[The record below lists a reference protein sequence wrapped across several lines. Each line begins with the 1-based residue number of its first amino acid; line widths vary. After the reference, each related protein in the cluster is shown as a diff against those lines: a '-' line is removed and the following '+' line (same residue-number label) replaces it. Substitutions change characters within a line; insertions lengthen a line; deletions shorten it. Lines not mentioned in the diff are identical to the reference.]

1 MLRPG
6 QPAPWFVTGSPINPE
21 FAFGSL
27 GGFFTL
33 MVFLPE
39 EPEARADALA
49 QIRASKAVRDQ
60 KNIPAFA
67 VARDAATI
75 ATAQNEPGLY
85 WFFDP
90 SGAVSRLYYALN
102 SEGAANPHWVLIDPS
117 MRIFAVA
124 GMDQTETLMN
134 VVARL
139 PAPDDHA
146 GVPLHAPV
154 LIVPRVFEPDLCRQL
169 IGFYEGHGGV
179 PSGVMREVQ
188 GKTVPVMDSTKRR
201 RDAMIEDETLQALV
215 RHRLQTRLLPEILKA
230 FQFRVSRI
238 ERYMVACYDSQGGG
252 FFKPHRD
259 NTTAG
264 TAHRR
269 FACSINLN
277 TEGHDGGELRFPE
290 FGTRTYRP
298 PTGGA
303 VIFSCS
309 LLHEATPVTRGRR
322 YCFLPFFYDE
332 AAAEIRAAYLA
343 TQEAQET
350 QGLQNSEGARA
361 QGASPASSAEVPAER
376 AHQTA

>member
-6 QPAPWFVTGSPINPE
+6 QPAPWFITGSPVNPE

-27 GGFFTL
+27 GGYFL
-33 MVFLPE
+33 LLLFLPE
-39 EPEARADALA
+39 DVEARARALDQLKA
-49 QIRASKAVRDQ
+49 TTQLRAQ

-67 VARDAATI
+67 VARDDATI
-75 ATAQNEPGLY
+75 ATAKDEPGLQ

-90 SGAVSRLYYALN
+90 DGSVSRRYHAL
-102 SEGAANPHWVLIDPS
+102 SAEGVPNPHWVLIDPS
-117 MRIFAVA
+117 MRIYAVA
-124 GMDQTETLMN
+124 GIDQTDALMT

-139 PAPDDHA
+139 PKPDDHA

-154 LIVPRVFEPDLCRQL
+154 LIVPRVFEPDMCRQL
-169 IGFYEGHGGV
+169 IGFYEGHGGE
-179 PSGVMREVQ
+179 PSGVMREIA

-201 RDAMIEDETLQALV
+201 RDAVIEDESLKALV
-215 RHRLQTRLLPEILKA
+215 RHKLQTRLLPEIKKT
-230 FQFRVSRI
+230 FQFEASRI
-238 ERYMVACYDSQGGG
+238 ERYMVACYDSEGGG

-277 TEGHDGGELRFPE
+277 TEGHVGGELRFPE
-290 FGTRTYRP
+290 FGSKTYRP

-309 LLHEATPVTRGRR
+309 LLHEATPVTQGRR

-332 AAAEIRAAYLA
+332 AGARIRATYLNTLKADSA
-343 TQEAQET
+343 TAGTTPAVQGEAE
-350 QGLQNSEGARA
+350 S
-361 QGASPASSAEVPAER
+361 ER
-376 AHQTA
+376 A

>member
-6 QPAPWFVTGSPINPE
+6 QPAPWFTTGSPINPE

-27 GGFFTL
+27 GGYFIL
-33 MVFLPE
+33 LLFLPE
-39 EPEARADALA
+39 AGEARAQALNSLRGSTE
-49 QIRASKAVRDQ
+49 IRAR
-60 KNIPAFA
+60 KNIPAF
-67 VARDAATI
+67 VVVRDAETI

-90 SGAVSRLYYALN
+90 SGAVSRLYHAL
-102 SEGAANPHWVLIDPS
+102 SADDVANPHWVLVDPS
-117 MRIFAVA
+117 MRIYAVA
-124 GMDQTETLMN
+124 GMDQTDRMLS
-134 VVARL
+134 VVAQS

-154 LIVPRVFEPDLCRQL
+154 LIVPRLFEPDLCQRL
-169 IGFYEGHGGV
+169 IEVYDAHGGT
-179 PSGVMREVQ
+179 PSGVMREIR
-188 GKTVPVMDSTKRR
+188 GKTVPIMDGTKRR
-201 RDAMIEDETLQALV
+201 RDAMVEDEALLALI
-215 RHRLQTRLLPEILKA
+215 RHRLQARLLPEIRKA
-230 FQFRVSRI
+230 FQFQVSRV
-238 ERYMVACYDSQGGG
+238 ERYMVACYDSEGGG

-277 TEGHDGGELRFPE
+277 AEEHAGGDLRFPE

-309 LLHEATPVTRGRR
+309 LLHEATPVTQGRR

-332 AAAEIRAAYLA
+332 AGAQVRAAYLA
-343 TQEAQET
+343 SVQTEK
-350 QGLQNSEGARA
+350 
-361 QGASPASSAEVPAER
+361 ASPPSTASVATLER
-376 AHQTA
+376 QQA

>member
-6 QPAPWFVTGSPINPE
+6 QPAPWFITGSPVNPE

-27 GGFFTL
+27 GGFFML
-33 MVFLPE
+33 LLFLPE
-39 EPEARADALA
+39 EAEARAFALDQLRLTA
-49 QIRASKAVRDQ
+49 QLRNQ

-67 VARDAATI
+67 VARDAQTI
-75 ATAQNEPGLY
+75 ATVRNEPGIN

-90 SGAVSRLYYALN
+90 SGDVSRRYYAL
-102 SEGAANPHWVLIDPS
+102 SSDGVPNPHWVLIDPS
-117 MRIFAVA
+117 LRIYAVA
-124 GMDQTETLMN
+124 GINQTDALMN

-139 PAPDDHA
+139 PKPDDHA

-154 LIVPRVFEPDLCRQL
+154 LIVPRVFEPDLCRHL
-169 IGFYEGHGGV
+169 IGFYEGHGGA
-179 PSGVMREVQ
+179 PSGVMREIQ

-201 RDAMIEDETLQALV
+201 RDAMIEDEDLMAVV
-215 RHRLQTRLLPEILKA
+215 RQKFETRLLPEIKKT
-230 FQFRVSRI
+230 FQFEVSRI

-277 TEGHDGGELRFPE
+277 TEGHEGGELRFPE
-290 FGTRTYRP
+290 FGSKTYRP

-309 LLHEATPVTRGRR
+309 LLHEATPVTQGRR
-322 YCFLPFFYDE
+322 YCFLPFFFDE
-332 AAAEIRAAYLA
+332 AGAKIREAYLA
-343 TQEAQET
+343 SVEENGLASLVAETTEAGE
-350 QGLQNSEGARA
+350 
-361 QGASPASSAEVPAER
+361 PASEN
-376 AHQTA
+376 T

>member
-27 GGFFTL
+27 GGHFTL
-33 MVFLPE
+33 LLFLPD
-39 EPEARADALA
+39 EPDARASVLEKTLA
-49 QIRASKAVRDQ
+49 STSIRAQ
-60 KNIPAFA
+60 KFIPAFA

-75 ATAQNEPGLY
+75 ASARNEPGLY

-90 SGAVSRLYYALN
+90 DGAVSRLYHALTP
-102 SEGAANPHWVLIDPS
+102 EGVANPHWVLVDPS
-117 MRIFAVA
+117 MRIYAVA
-124 GMDQTETLMN
+124 DLEQTDTLLD

-139 PAPDDHA
+139 PTPDDHA

-169 IGFYEGHGGV
+169 IGFYEGHGGE

-188 GKTVPVMDSTKRR
+188 GKTVPIMDATKRR
-201 RDAMIEDETLQALV
+201 RDAMIEDEALQALV
-215 RHRLQTRLLPEILKA
+215 RHRLQTRLLPEIKRA
-230 FQFRVSRI
+230 FQFTVSRI
-238 ERYMVACYDSQGGG
+238 ERYMVACYDSEGGG
-252 FFKPHRD
+252 YFKPHRD

-277 TEGHDGGELRFPE
+277 TEGHEGGELRFPE
-290 FGTRTYRP
+290 FGTKTYRP

-332 AAAEIRAAYLA
+332 AAAAIRAAYLA
-343 TQEAQET
+343 TQESPD
-350 QGLQNSEGARA
+350 L
-361 QGASPASSAEVPAER
+361 PASSQSVAGSAGASEKVA
-376 AHQTA
+376 

>member
-6 QPAPWFVTGSPINPE
+6 QPAPWFTTGSPINPE

-27 GGFFTL
+27 GGYFIL
-33 MVFLPE
+33 LLFLPE
-39 EPEARADALA
+39 AAEARAEVLTKL
-49 QIRASKAVRDQ
+49 RASREVRAR

-67 VARDAATI
+67 VARDAETI
-75 ATAQNEPGLY
+75 GTAQNEPGLY

-90 SGAVSRLYYALN
+90 NGAVSRLYHAL
-102 SEGAANPHWVLIDPS
+102 SADGVPNPHWVLVDPS
-117 MRIFAVA
+117 MRIYAVA
-124 GMDQTETLMN
+124 GLEQTDRFLG
-134 VVARL
+134 VVTQL

-154 LIVPRVFEPDLCRQL
+154 LIVPRVFEPDLCRRL
-169 IGFYEGHGGV
+169 IQFYDDHGGT

-188 GKTVPVMDSTKRR
+188 GKTVPIMDSTKRR

-215 RHRLQTRLLPEILKA
+215 RHRMQSRLLPEIRKA
-230 FQFRVSRI
+230 FQFQVSRV
-238 ERYMVACYDSQGGG
+238 ERYMVACYDSEGGG
-252 FFKPHRD
+252 YFKPHRD

-277 TEGHDGGELRFPE
+277 AEAHAGGDLRFPE
-290 FGTRTYRP
+290 FGARTYRP

-309 LLHEATPVTRGRR
+309 LLHEATPVTQGRR

-332 AAAEIRAAYLA
+332 AGAQVRAAYLSSV
-343 TQEAQET
+343 EAED
-350 QGLQNSEGARA
+350 
-361 QGASPASSAEVPAER
+361 ASTPAER
-376 AHQTA
+376 PAAALERRQA